1 MELNFFYAHNGKYG
15 KIVLNAEELDF
26 TINYSQIN
34 RWRPSATDSSCFGWL
49 PIQSGGL
56 RETLPRFYGTVNH
69 KVTYNSLPSSL
80 VSKIRNKFS
89 GKNTYS
95 LDRSA
100 DFIDKNELNQYTGID
115 LYVQGDKGKK
125 KVCKFQWAV
134 LEEDDPQHPGQK
146 ILNSYYNGLYNFL
159 CPNDDGAL
167 PENSA
172 VGNLSN
178 ISGVQGKYSADLK
191 IALWII
197 TVHDDVSGSPSY
209 GQDFKVLVETFSNPE
224 SFVEQG
230 VIMADMRCL
239 TGVENSSNI
248 INGSPTK
255 SNSNPK
261 GWTGTRN
268 MWSSEDT
275 PTVAPNALKNSV
287 NFGEHGL
294 FLYRMTKGEVENLS
308 EFLWSDSLI
317 QKLVDTKYSP
327 TSGIIGIH
335 RLPYIPNRDMN
346 WDAHSPIKL
355 CGIKGIYGKTKIK
368 WELGPTGILKS
379 LEDMGQSRVLGT
391 PIVGAQEKTS
401 MEFPIGPYFGSF
413 LDFEPYTQISV
424 RLPFIGVVPVPTASC
439 MGGRIKVNYIL
450 DNRNGNCVAQ
460 ILTTGMRNSENKESD
475 KWEIIAQYSGN
486 CGLPMAMTGNS
497 QGSQDVIGAI
507 RNFASN
513 SAGTMLLTDKGK
525 ESDTKAYEAAAM
537 LKHTIDLGMDLAL
550 ARHEPRMFG
559 SLQGGTGPLTDLSV
573 RVMISRPWDVTPGDF
588 KLVDGKRTFTASTLL
603 DQKGFAS
610 FSGGFVKQYEGM
622 TRGYILGNIPDAT
635 YEEMNKI
642 RQLFASGVVINKVQG
657 SE

>member
-1 MELNFFYAHNGKYG
+1 MELNFFYAHKGKYG
-15 KIVLNAEELDF
+15 KIVLNAEELDY
-26 TINYSQIN
+26 TVNYSQFN
-34 RWRPSATDSSCFGWL
+34 RYRPTALDPSCFGWL
-49 PIQSGGL
+49 PVQNGGL
-56 RETLPRFYGTVNH
+56 RRTLPRFYGTV
-69 KVTYNSLPSSL
+69 TYKATYSSLPSSL

-89 GKNTYS
+89 GQNTYS
-95 LDRSA
+95 LDRNA
-100 DFIDKNELNQYTGID
+100 NFIDKDELDRYTGID
-115 LYVQGDKGKK
+115 LYVQGDEGKK

-134 LEEDDPQHPGQK
+134 VEEDDPQHPGQK
-146 ILNSYYNGLYNFL
+146 ILSSYYNGLYAFL
-159 CPNDDGAL
+159 CPNPDGDL

-172 VGNLSN
+172 VGTLSN
-178 ISGVQGKYSADLK
+178 IQGVQGKYSADAK

-197 TVHDDVSGSPSY
+197 TVHDDISGSPSY
-209 GQDFKVLVETFSNPE
+209 GQDFKVLVETFSQPTG
-224 SFVEQG
+224 FVEQG

-248 INGSPTK
+248 INGSDPK
-255 SNSNPK
+255 KNSVST
-261 GWTGTRN
+261 GWSGTRN
-268 MWSSEDT
+268 VWSSEDT

-287 NFGEHGL
+287 NFGEHGI

-308 EFLWSDSLI
+308 DFLWSDSLI
-317 QKLVDTKYSP
+317 QKLIDTKYSP

-335 RLPYIPNRDMN
+335 RLPYIPDRDTH
-346 WDAHSPIKL
+346 WDAHSPIRL
-355 CGIKGIYGKTKIK
+355 CGLKGIYGKTNIK
-368 WELGPTGILKS
+368 FTLTTTGIIKS
-379 LEDMGQSRVLGT
+379 LEDMGQSQVKGT
-391 PIVGAQEKTS
+391 PIVGAQEKIS
-401 MEFPIGPYFGSF
+401 NEFPIDPFFGSF

-424 RLPFIGVVPVPTASC
+424 RLPFIGIVPVPTASC

-460 ILTTGMRNSENKESD
+460 ILTTGMRNKENEESD

-559 SLQGGTGPLTDLSV
+559 TLQGGTGPLTDLSV

-588 KLVDGKRTFTASTLL
+588 QLVDGKRTFKASALL

-610 FSGGFVKQYEGM
+610 FSGGVVNKYEGM
-622 TRGYILGNIPDAT
+622 TRGYILGNIPGAT

-642 RQLFASGVVINKVQG
+642 RQLFASGVVINKVRG
-657 SE
+657 S

>member
-26 TINYSQIN
+26 TINYSQLN
-34 RWRPSATDSSCFGWL
+34 RYRPTAADPSSYGWL
-49 PIQSGGL
+49 PIQNGGL
-56 RETLPRFYGTVNH
+56 RQTVPRFYGTVAH
-69 KVTYNSLPSSL
+69 RATYNSLPSSL
-80 VSKIRNKFS
+80 VSQIRKFD
-89 GKNTYS
+89 GKNTYA
-95 LDRSA
+95 LDRYA
-100 DFIDKNELNQYTGID
+100 DFIDKNELNQYIGID
-115 LYVQGDKGKK
+115 LYVQGDEEKK

-146 ILNSYYNGLYNFL
+146 ILTSYFNGLYNFL

-172 VGNLSN
+172 VGTLSN
-178 ISGVQGKYSADLK
+178 LQAQQGKYSADAK

-197 TVHDDVSGSPSY
+197 TVHDDVSGSPTY
-209 GQDFKVLVETFSNPE
+209 GQDFKVLVETFSHPTGF
-224 SFVEQG
+224 STQG

-239 TGVENSSNI
+239 TGVENSANI
-248 INGSPTK
+248 INGSDPK
-255 SNSNPK
+255 KNSTPK

-268 MWSSEDT
+268 VWSSEDT

-287 NFGEHGL
+287 NFGEHGI

-308 EFLWSDSLI
+308 DFLWSDSLI
-317 QKLVDTKYSP
+317 QKLFDTKYSP

-335 RLPYIPNRDMN
+335 RLPYIPDQDKRY
-346 WDAHSPIKL
+346 DAHSPIRL
-355 CGIKGIYGKTKIK
+355 CGLKGIYGKTNIK
-368 WELGPTGILKS
+368 LTLTTTGIIKS
-379 LEDMGQSRVLGT
+379 LEDMGQSQVKGT
-391 PIVGAQEKTS
+391 PIVGAQEKPS
-401 MEFPIGPYFGSF
+401 AEFPIDPFFGSF

-460 ILTTGMRNSENKESD
+460 ILTTGMRNTEDEKSN
-475 KWEIIAQYSGN
+475 KWEIIGQYSGN

-513 SAGTMLLTDKGK
+513 SAGTMLLSDKGNAA
-525 ESDTKAYEAAAM
+525 DTKAYEVASM

-559 SLQGGTGPLTDLSV
+559 TIQGGTGPLTDLSV
-573 RVMISRPWDVTPGDF
+573 RVMISRPWDVTPGIYRNDKGQRMF
-588 KLVDGKRTFTASTLL
+588 DASALIE
-603 DQKGFAS
+603 QKGIAS
-610 FSGGFVKQYEGM
+610 FSGGLVNQYEGM
-622 TRGYILGNIPDAT
+622 TRGYILGNIAGAT

-657 SE
+657 S